1 MQWLEEDLPKAPPRR
16 DELGVISTVNPLSEL
31 LASRWDVLGLF
42 HSLQVVLRRSVD
54 RHPHLPLPWL
64 IAEGAPGWELLAD
77 THSLRGSFV
86 RYLLGNLRSEFWGGG
101 RGVEHLVRRVLRAGR
116 CQNPSELRVF
126 VDVGAL
132 CHEHECLSKILLAEA
147 AKKCRGGRTGRIL
160 VDALE
165 PNARNFRST
174 QAQLLGLPRRWRRRL
189 RFRRAAAGN
198 TTLQATLYGAGA
210 KASLKAAAY
219 GGLSWSW
226 KRDRV
231 MSSADTH
238 EEQVPVIRLDSW
250 VGARLGEGRI
260 EVLKI
265 DVEGSEWEVL
275 QGAGALLAGGHV
287 LCVVLEYSHFWSQ
300 MTLKGL
306 ARWMLEKGYD
316 GYLVG
321 SPHLVPVS
329 GAGLEWWHD
338 LYEVCAR
345 PDSRIYRGLA
355 GWCWLN
361 VAFVLRGSWL
371 GTLAAQWL
379 PQDRE
384 DSCSDTEDEISP
396 WSLWCEEAE
405 QVTLCI
411 LCILEFGVAVCRVR

>member
-1 MQWLEEDLPKAPPRR
+1 MVWSCTN
-16 DELGVISTVNPLSEL
+16 VPL
-31 LASRWDVLGLF
+31 
-42 HSLQVVLRRSVD
+42 
-54 RHPHLPLPWL
+54 
-64 IAEGAPGWELLAD
+64 
-77 THSLRGSFV
+77 
-86 RYLLGNLRSEFWGGG
+86 
-101 RGVEHLVRRVLRAGR
+101 
-116 CQNPSELRVF
+116 C
-126 VDVGAL
+126 
-132 CHEHECLSKILLAEA
+132 
-147 AKKCRGGRTGRIL
+147 
-160 VDALE
+160 
-165 PNARNFRST
+165 
-174 QAQLLGLPRRWRRRL
+174 
-189 RFRRAAAGN
+189 
-198 TTLQATLYGAGA
+198 
-210 KASLKAAAY
+210 
-219 GGLSWSW
+219 
-226 KRDRV
+226 
-231 MSSADTH
+231 
-238 EEQVPVIRLDSW
+238 
-250 VGARLGEGRI
+250 

-379 PQDRE
+379 PQVQAKQALQGFSSGPFLFLPCPHGRFHMLCHGT
-384 DSCSDTEDEISP
+384 SIAP
-396 WSLWCEEAE
+396 VSLNPS
-405 QVTLCI
+405 QT
-411 LCILEFGVAVCRVR
+411 